1 MPVSRPAEAERM
13 MTQPVRNG
21 LAALIGLGLVILL
34 LRFGPALLG
43 GWMGGGEG
51 AWVES
56 GFTLALFGPML
67 LIGWAGRRLAGLPG
81 AVGSPWRSLGLGAAT
96 GLGGVLLATGYTAL
110 AGTLAWVQRGDAGP
124 LLALGLF
131 VIAVQ
136 VAAEE
141 YVFRGWLQPVL
152 VTLVGRWAAVP
163 LISAIFAA
171 LHLMTGSASGAVAL
185 LNLFLGGMLFGLIA
199 AGPLGLAGAFG
210 AHFAWNIGEQ
220 LLLGLDPNPG
230 IGAFGAMIDLDL
242 RGLPLWGGSDQGLNG
257 SLAMSLSLLALVVGR
272 LLADRSVDAKVAT
285 P

>member
-1 MPVSRPAEAERM
+1 M

-21 LAALIGLGLVILL
+21 LAALVGLGLVVLL
-34 LRFGPALLG
+34 LRFGPALIG
-43 GWMGGGEG
+43 GWMGEG
-51 AWVES
+51 AWAES

-67 LIGWAGRRLAGLPG
+67 LIGWCGRRLAKVGERG
-81 AVGSPWRSLGLGAAT
+81 GSPWRSLGLGAAT

-110 AGTLAWVQRGDAGP
+110 AGTLFWVQGTVIGP
-124 LLALGLF
+124 VFALGLI

-152 VTLVGRWAAVP
+152 MTLVGRWVAVP
-163 LISAIFAA
+163 LIAAIFAA
-171 LHLMTGSASGAVAL
+171 LHLMTGSASGTVAL

-210 AHFAWNIGEQ
+210 AHFAWNVAEQ

-230 IGAFGAMIDLDL
+230 IGAFGAIVDLDL

-257 SLAMSLSLLALVVGR
+257 SWAMSLSLLALAVGR
-272 LLADRSVDAKVAT
+272 LLADRSMDAKVAK